1 MENEQMNQEQPTYDQ
16 VVQAYN
22 MLMSE
27 NQQLVSELNFVKQ
40 DKAIEKIKTLTD
52 LILKLRGSDTS
63 YDSIID
69 NAKWHL
75 EQMLAKPDSK

>member
-1 MENEQMNQEQPTYDQ
+1 MNQEQPTYDQ
-16 VVQAYN
+16 VIQAYN
-22 MLMSE
+22 MLMRE
-27 NQQLVSELNFVKQ
+27 NQQLASELNFVKQ

-63 YDSIID
+63 YDGIID

-75 EQMLAKPDSK
+75 EQMLAKPESK